1 MTIDEK
7 IARCR
12 ENIEGYEKMLKIMPE
27 ETLIGRLCVISYLKR
42 ERKKL
47 NELLEKKAVDD
58 R

>member
-7 IARCR
+7 ITRCR

-27 ETLIGRLCVISYLKR
+27 ETLLGRLCVISYLKR

-47 NELLEKKAVDD
+47 NELLEKKAVDA

>member
-47 NELLEKKAVDD
+47 NELLEKKAVDA

>member
-27 ETLIGRLCVISYLKR
+27 ETLLGRLCVISYLKK
-42 ERKKL
+42 ERKRL
-47 NELLEKKAVDD
+47 NELLEKKAVDA

>member
-12 ENIEGYEKMLKIMPE
+12 ENIEGYERMLKIMPE
-27 ETLIGRLCVISYLKR
+27 ETLLGRLCVISYLKR

-47 NELLEKKAVDD
+47 NELLEKKAVDA

>member
-27 ETLIGRLCVISYLKR
+27 ETLLGRLCVISYLKR

-47 NELLEKKAVDD
+47 NELLEKKAVDA

>member
-47 NELLEKKAVDD
+47 NELLEKKAVDV